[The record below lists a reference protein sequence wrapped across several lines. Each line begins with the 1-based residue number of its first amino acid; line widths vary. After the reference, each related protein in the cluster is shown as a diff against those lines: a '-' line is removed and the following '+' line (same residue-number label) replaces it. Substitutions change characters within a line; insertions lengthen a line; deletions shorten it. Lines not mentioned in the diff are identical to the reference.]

1 MRDEPPKSAF
11 ENRTFGLMSLGMT
24 LCTAMAVGLVAL
36 GARPVWLVVI
46 PLAIFGAVVGATI
59 EFRWPTVPEPK
70 PESEPKPSPPPAAVT
85 ASQLECHDCGE
96 SFTLDPQR
104 CPMCGGQ
111 TTNLVKPSA
120 DGSG

>member
-1 MRDEPPKSAF
+1 MSDEPPKSSF
-11 ENRTFGLMSLGMT
+11 EDRTFGLTSLGMA

-70 PESEPKPSPPPAAVT
+70 PESDPEPQPKLKADSS
-85 ASQLECHDCGE
+85 SQLECHDCGE
-96 SFTLDPQR
+96 SFTLNPQR

-111 TTNLVKPSA
+111 TTNVVKPTA
-120 DGSG
+120 DGYG